1 MRTTIDQDARVER
14 EQSALEA
21 FSNLGRAV
29 GTLRCA
35 GSQRLVRL
43 GISMTH
49 FHVLTL
55 LRHHDAMPM
64 GRLAEI
70 IDASMS
76 STTGIIDRM
85 EEKGLVE
92 RVRVPDDRRIVLVR
106 STAAG
111 LALIDEAELVKSEI
125 IVGAISRL
133 DPAQLDRLTLASTD
147 LGAAIA
153 DALADN
159 PGYNALAQCSHAH
172 GPVLGST
179 KPAVHASNLHGSPT
193 TTPQSR
199 DTIDVAPAQP
209 AHTVARNEPA
219 LKEG

>member
-1 MRTTIDQDARVER
+1 MRTTIEPDARAER

-70 IDASMS
+70 LDASMS

-92 RVRVPDDRRIVLVR
+92 RVRVSDDRRIVLVR

-125 IVGAISRL
+125 IISAISRL
-133 DPAQLDRLTLASTD
+133 EPDQLDRLTLASND

-172 GPVLGST
+172 GPAFGSAA
-179 KPAVHASNLHGSPT
+179 PGVRASNLHRSPT
-193 TTPQSR
+193 SQPQSR

-209 AHTVARNEPA
+209 SQPVARSEPA

>member
-1 MRTTIDQDARVER
+1 
-14 EQSALEA
+14 
-21 FSNLGRAV
+21 
-29 GTLRCA
+29 
-35 GSQRLVRL
+35 
-43 GISMTH
+43 MTH

-70 IDASMS
+70 LDASVS

-125 IVGAISRL
+125 IFGAISRL
-133 DPAQLDRLTLASTD
+133 DSEQLDRLTLASTD

-153 DALADN
+153 GTVADN
-159 PGYNALAQCSHAH
+159 PGYDALAQCDHAH
-172 GPVLGST
+172 RPVLGST
-179 KPAVHASNLHGSPT
+179 TSGVRASNLHRSPT
-193 TTPQSR
+193 PTPQPR
-199 DTIDVAPAQP
+199 DTIDVAPALP
-209 AHTVARNEPA
+209 SLPVARHEPA

>member
-1 MRTTIDQDARVER
+1 MRRTGDPDTRAER
-14 EQSALEA
+14 ERAAQQAL
-21 FSNLGRAV
+21 SSLGQAV

-70 IDASMS
+70 LDASMS

-106 STAAG
+106 STDAG

-125 IVGAISRL
+125 MLSAIRRL
-133 DPAQLDRLTLASTD
+133 DPEQLDRLAAASAD
-147 LGAAIA
+147 LGNAIGA
-153 DALADN
+153 TLGDS
-159 PGYNALAQCSHAH
+159 PGGDPLGQCSHAH
-172 GPVLGST
+172 AFSRRSPQQTVR
-179 KPAVHASNLHGSPT
+179 AQDLHELPT
-193 TTPQSR
+193 GARRARP
-199 DTIDVAPAQP
+199 TIDVAIDGLAQP
-209 AHTVARNEPA
+209 AARHEPA

>member
-1 MRTTIDQDARVER
+1 MRTTTDPVARAER
-14 EQSALEA
+14 ERLAHEA

-70 IDASMS
+70 LDASMS

-125 IVGAISRL
+125 ITSAISRL
-133 DPAQLDRLTLASTD
+133 DPDQLDRLTAASAD

-159 PGYNALAQCSHAH
+159 PGYKALAQCSHAH
-172 GPVLGST
+172 GPSAS
-179 KPAVHASNLHGSPT
+179 AVRASNLHGSPMP
-193 TTPQSR
+193 TPQSR
-199 DTIDVAPAQP
+199 DTIGVAPAQP
-209 AHTVARNEPA
+209 TQPVARYEPA

>member
-1 MRTTIDQDARVER
+1 
-14 EQSALEA
+14 
-21 FSNLGRAV
+21 
-29 GTLRCA
+29 
-35 GSQRLVRL
+35 
-43 GISMTH
+43 MTH

-179 KPAVHASNLHGSPT
+179 TPDVRASNLHGSPT

-209 AHTVARNEPA
+209 AQTVARYEPA

>member
-1 MRTTIDQDARVER
+1 MRTTTDPDARAER
-14 EQSALEA
+14 ERAAHEA

-70 IDASMS
+70 LDVSMS

-111 LALIDEAELVKSEI
+111 LALIDEAELVKSEV
-125 IVGAISRL
+125 IVSAISRL
-133 DPAQLDRLTLASTD
+133 DPEQLDRLTRASAD

-153 DALADN
+153 GALADN
-159 PGYNALAQCSHAH
+159 PGYEALARCSHAH

-179 KPAVHASNLHGSPT
+179 T
-193 TTPQSR
+193 
-199 DTIDVAPAQP
+199 PAQP
-209 AHTVARNEPA
+209 TQPVARHEPA